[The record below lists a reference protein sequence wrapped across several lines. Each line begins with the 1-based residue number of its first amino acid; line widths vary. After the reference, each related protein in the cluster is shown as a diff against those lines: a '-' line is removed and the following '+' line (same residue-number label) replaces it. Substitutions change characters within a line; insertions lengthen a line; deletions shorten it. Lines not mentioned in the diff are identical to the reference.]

1 MESFGKVQEES
12 IQKIEN
18 LFHVVLP
25 EDYTK
30 FLLDFNGGV
39 IFNTEPGEVYQLGV
53 NPPADIAS
61 GRIAEVRSRSMSCNC
76 MTRTSQQECR
86 GILELKD
93 IAQFINIDVLYG
105 IDTGKSE
112 CDIEYWTDK
121 YFDDLLE
128 NTIIIGDSL
137 QHGFIVMICVGE
149 NAGVYYYDD
158 SYYFEESNDE
168 GNVYWIAE
176 NFEEFWKML
185 KNY

>member
-1 MESFGKVQEES
+1 MESFGKVKEES

-39 IFNTEPGEVYQLGV
+39 ILNTEPGEVY
-53 NPPADIAS
+53 
-61 GRIAEVRSRSMSCNC
+61 
-76 MTRTSQQECR
+76 
-86 GILELKD
+86 LKD

-158 SYYFEESNDE
+158 SYYFEESIDE

>member
-1 MESFGKVQEES
+1 MESFGKVKEES

-39 IFNTEPGEVYQLGV
+39 ILNTEPGEVY
-53 NPPADIAS
+53 
-61 GRIAEVRSRSMSCNC
+61 
-76 MTRTSQQECR
+76 
-86 GILELKD
+86 LKD

-158 SYYFEESNDE
+158 SYYFEESNYE

>member
-1 MESFGKVQEES
+1 MESFGKVKEES

-39 IFNTEPGEVYQLGV
+39 ILNTEPGEVY
-53 NPPADIAS
+53 
-61 GRIAEVRSRSMSCNC
+61 
-76 MTRTSQQECR
+76 
-86 GILELKD
+86 LKD

-112 CDIEYWTDK
+112 CDTEYWTDK

>member
-1 MESFGKVQEES
+1 MESFGKVKEES

-30 FLLDFNGGV
+30 FLLDFNGAV
-39 IFNTEPGEVYQLGV
+39 ILNTEPGEVY
-53 NPPADIAS
+53 
-61 GRIAEVRSRSMSCNC
+61 
-76 MTRTSQQECR
+76 
-86 GILELKD
+86 LKD

-137 QHGFIVMICVGE
+137 QQGFIVMICVGE

>member
-1 MESFGKVQEES
+1 MESFGKVKEES

-30 FLLDFNGGV
+30 FLLDSNGGV
-39 IFNTEPGEVYQLGV
+39 ILNTEPGEVY
-53 NPPADIAS
+53 
-61 GRIAEVRSRSMSCNC
+61 
-76 MTRTSQQECR
+76 
-86 GILELKD
+86 LKD

>member
-1 MESFGKVQEES
+1 MESFGKVKEEF

-39 IFNTEPGEVYQLGV
+39 ILNTELGEVY
-53 NPPADIAS
+53 
-61 GRIAEVRSRSMSCNC
+61 
-76 MTRTSQQECR
+76 
-86 GILELKD
+86 LKD

-121 YFDDLLE
+121 YFDELLE

-137 QHGFIVMICVGE
+137 QHGFIVMICAGE

>member
-1 MESFGKVQEES
+1 MESFGKVKEES

-39 IFNTEPGEVYQLGV
+39 ILNTEPGEVYL
-53 NPPADIAS
+53 I
-61 GRIAEVRSRSMSCNC
+61 
-76 MTRTSQQECR
+76 
-86 GILELKD
+86 D

-137 QHGFIVMICVGE
+137 QQGFIVMICVGE

>member
-1 MESFGKVQEES
+1 MESFGKVKEES

-39 IFNTEPGEVYQLGV
+39 ILNTEPGEVY
-53 NPPADIAS
+53 
-61 GRIAEVRSRSMSCNC
+61 
-76 MTRTSQQECR
+76 
-86 GILELKD
+86 LKD

-176 NFEEFWKML
+176 NFEEFWEML
-185 KNY
+185 KNYRN

>member
-1 MESFGKVQEES
+1 MESFGKVKEES

-39 IFNTEPGEVYQLGV
+39 ILNTEPGEVY
-53 NPPADIAS
+53 
-61 GRIAEVRSRSMSCNC
+61 
-76 MTRTSQQECR
+76 
-86 GILELKD
+86 LKD

-168 GNVYWIAE
+168 GKVYWIAE

>member
-1 MESFGKVQEES
+1 MESFGKVKEES
-12 IQKIEN
+12 IQKIEY
-18 LFHVVLP
+18 LFQVVLP

-39 IFNTEPGEVYQLGV
+39 ILNTEPGEVY
-53 NPPADIAS
+53 
-61 GRIAEVRSRSMSCNC
+61 
-76 MTRTSQQECR
+76 
-86 GILELKD
+86 LKD

-176 NFEEFWKML
+176 NFDEFCKMM

>member
-39 IFNTEPGEVYQLGV
+39 IFNTEPGEVY
-53 NPPADIAS
+53 
-61 GRIAEVRSRSMSCNC
+61 
-76 MTRTSQQECR
+76 
-86 GILELKD
+86 LKD

-121 YFDDLLE
+121 YFDELLE

-137 QHGFIVMICVGE
+137 QHGFIVMICAGE
-149 NAGVYYYDD
+149 NAGVYYYDVCRVLLRHRGRPD
-158 SYYFEESNDE
+158 CH
-168 GNVYWIAE
+168 AE
-176 NFEEFWKML
+176 QEHHR
-185 KNY
+185 

>member
-1 MESFGKVQEES
+1 MESFGKVKEES

-39 IFNTEPGEVYQLGV
+39 ILNTEPGEVY
-53 NPPADIAS
+53 
-61 GRIAEVRSRSMSCNC
+61 
-76 MTRTSQQECR
+76 
-86 GILELKD
+86 LKD
-93 IAQFINIDVLYG
+93 ITQFINIDVLYG

-128 NTIIIGDSL
+128 NTIIIVDSL

>member
-1 MESFGKVQEES
+1 MESFGKVKEES

-39 IFNTEPGEVYQLGV
+39 ILNTEPGEVY
-53 NPPADIAS
+53 
-61 GRIAEVRSRSMSCNC
+61 
-76 MTRTSQQECR
+76 
-86 GILELKD
+86 LKD

-158 SYYFEESNDE
+158 SYYFEE
-168 GNVYWIAE
+168 
-176 NFEEFWKML
+176 
-185 KNY
+185 

>member
-39 IFNTEPGEVYQLGV
+39 ILNTEPGEVY
-53 NPPADIAS
+53 
-61 GRIAEVRSRSMSCNC
+61 
-76 MTRTSQQECR
+76 
-86 GILELKD
+86 LKD

-137 QHGFIVMICVGE
+137 QQGFIVMICVGE

>member
-1 MESFGKVQEES
+1 MESFGKVKEES

-39 IFNTEPGEVYQLGV
+39 ILNTEPGEVY
-53 NPPADIAS
+53 
-61 GRIAEVRSRSMSCNC
+61 
-76 MTRTSQQECR
+76 
-86 GILELKD
+86 LKD

-128 NTIIIGDSL
+128 NTIIIGGSL

>member
-1 MESFGKVQEES
+1 MESFGKVKEES

-39 IFNTEPGEVYQLGV
+39 ILNTEPGEVY
-53 NPPADIAS
+53 
-61 GRIAEVRSRSMSCNC
+61 
-76 MTRTSQQECR
+76 
-86 GILELKD
+86 LKD

-121 YFDDLLE
+121 YFDELLE

-137 QHGFIVMICVGE
+137 QHGFIVMICAGE
-149 NAGVYYYDD
+149 NEGVYYYDD

-185 KNY
+185 KNYRN

>member
-39 IFNTEPGEVYQLGV
+39 IFNTEPGEVY
-53 NPPADIAS
+53 
-61 GRIAEVRSRSMSCNC
+61 
-76 MTRTSQQECR
+76 
-86 GILELKD
+86 LKD

-121 YFDDLLE
+121 YFDELLE

-137 QHGFIVMICVGE
+137 QHGFIVMICAGE

-158 SYYFEESNDE
+158 SY
-168 GNVYWIAE
+168 
-176 NFEEFWKML
+176 
-185 KNY
+185 

>member
-1 MESFGKVQEES
+1 MESFGKVKEES

-18 LFHVVLP
+18 LFLP

-39 IFNTEPGEVYQLGV
+39 ILNTEPGEVY
-53 NPPADIAS
+53 
-61 GRIAEVRSRSMSCNC
+61 
-76 MTRTSQQECR
+76 
-86 GILELKD
+86 LKD

>member
-39 IFNTEPGEVYQLGV
+39 ILNTEPGEVY
-53 NPPADIAS
+53 
-61 GRIAEVRSRSMSCNC
+61 
-76 MTRTSQQECR
+76 
-86 GILELKD
+86 LKD

-158 SYYFEESNDE
+158 SYYFEETNDE

>member
-1 MESFGKVQEES
+1 MESFGKVKEES

-39 IFNTEPGEVYQLGV
+39 ILNTEPGEVY
-53 NPPADIAS
+53 
-61 GRIAEVRSRSMSCNC
+61 
-76 MTRTSQQECR
+76 
-86 GILELKD
+86 LKD

-137 QHGFIVMICVGE
+137 QQGFIVMICVGE

-185 KNY
+185 KNYRN

>member
-1 MESFGKVQEES
+1 MESFGKVKEES

-39 IFNTEPGEVYQLGV
+39 IFNTEPGEVY
-53 NPPADIAS
+53 
-61 GRIAEVRSRSMSCNC
+61 
-76 MTRTSQQECR
+76 
-86 GILELKD
+86 LKD

-121 YFDDLLE
+121 YFDELLE

>member
-30 FLLDFNGGV
+30 FLLDFNGAV
-39 IFNTEPGEVYQLGV
+39 ILNTEPGEVY
-53 NPPADIAS
+53 
-61 GRIAEVRSRSMSCNC
+61 
-76 MTRTSQQECR
+76 
-86 GILELKD
+86 LKD

-121 YFDDLLE
+121 YFDELLE

-137 QHGFIVMICVGE
+137 QHGFIVMICAGE

>member
-1 MESFGKVQEES
+1 MESFGKVKEES

-39 IFNTEPGEVYQLGV
+39 ILNAEPGEVY
-53 NPPADIAS
+53 
-61 GRIAEVRSRSMSCNC
+61 
-76 MTRTSQQECR
+76 
-86 GILELKD
+86 LKD

>member
-1 MESFGKVQEES
+1 MESFGKVKEES

-39 IFNTEPGEVYQLGV
+39 ILNTEPGEVY
-53 NPPADIAS
+53 
-61 GRIAEVRSRSMSCNC
+61 
-76 MTRTSQQECR
+76 
-86 GILELKD
+86 LKD
-93 IAQFINIDVLYG
+93 IAQFINIEVLYG

-185 KNY
+185 KSY

>member
-1 MESFGKVQEES
+1 MESFGKVKEES

-30 FLLDFNGGV
+30 LLLDFNGGV
-39 IFNTEPGEVYQLGV
+39 ILNTEPGEVY
-53 NPPADIAS
+53 
-61 GRIAEVRSRSMSCNC
+61 
-76 MTRTSQQECR
+76 
-86 GILELKD
+86 LKD

>member
-1 MESFGKVQEES
+1 MESFGKVKEES

-39 IFNTEPGEVYQLGV
+39 ILNTEPGEVY
-53 NPPADIAS
+53 
-61 GRIAEVRSRSMSCNC
+61 
-76 MTRTSQQECR
+76 
-86 GILELKD
+86 LKD

-121 YFDDLLE
+121 YFGDLLE

>member
-1 MESFGKVQEES
+1 MESFGKVKEES

-39 IFNTEPGEVYQLGV
+39 ILNTEPGEVY
-53 NPPADIAS
+53 
-61 GRIAEVRSRSMSCNC
+61 
-76 MTRTSQQECR
+76 
-86 GILELKD
+86 LKD

-168 GNVYWIAE
+168 GYVYWIAE

>member
-39 IFNTEPGEVYQLGV
+39 ILNTEPGEVY
-53 NPPADIAS
+53 
-61 GRIAEVRSRSMSCNC
+61 
-76 MTRTSQQECR
+76 
-86 GILELKD
+86 LKD

-137 QHGFIVMICVGE
+137 QQGFIVMICVGE
-149 NAGVYYYDD
+149 NVGVYYYDD

-176 NFEEFWKML
+176 KFEEFWKML

>member
-1 MESFGKVQEES
+1 MESFGKVKEES

-30 FLLDFNGGV
+30 FLLVFNGGV
-39 IFNTEPGEVYQLGV
+39 ILNTEPGEVY
-53 NPPADIAS
+53 
-61 GRIAEVRSRSMSCNC
+61 
-76 MTRTSQQECR
+76 
-86 GILELKD
+86 LKD

-137 QHGFIVMICVGE
+137 QQGFIVMICVGE

>member
-1 MESFGKVQEES
+1 MESFGKVKEES

-39 IFNTEPGEVYQLGV
+39 ILNTEPGEVY
-53 NPPADIAS
+53 
-61 GRIAEVRSRSMSCNC
+61 
-76 MTRTSQQECR
+76 
-86 GILELKD
+86 LKD

-176 NFEEFWKML
+176 IFEEFW
-185 KNY
+185 

>member
-1 MESFGKVQEES
+1 MESFGKVKEES

-39 IFNTEPGEVYQLGV
+39 ILNTEPGEVY
-53 NPPADIAS
+53 
-61 GRIAEVRSRSMSCNC
+61 
-76 MTRTSQQECR
+76 
-86 GILELKD
+86 LKD

-185 KNY
+185 KNYRN

>member
-1 MESFGKVQEES
+1 MIPEFRVSEEVHLS
-12 IQKIEN
+12 R
-18 LFHVVLP
+18 
-25 EDYTK
+25 YARK
-30 FLLDFNGGV
+30 FWFYPSRRQTSRSRFPARCVMLRK
-39 IFNTEPGEVYQLGV
+39 PHEVY
-53 NPPADIAS
+53 
-61 GRIAEVRSRSMSCNC
+61 
-76 MTRTSQQECR
+76 
-86 GILELKD
+86 LKD

-121 YFDDLLE
+121 YFDELLE

-137 QHGFIVMICVGE
+137 QHGFIVMICAGE

>member
-1 MESFGKVQEES
+1 MESFGKVKEES

-39 IFNTEPGEVYQLGV
+39 ILNTEPGEVY
-53 NPPADIAS
+53 
-61 GRIAEVRSRSMSCNC
+61 
-76 MTRTSQQECR
+76 
-86 GILELKD
+86 LKD

-128 NTIIIGDSL
+128 NTIIIGDRL